1 MADNNEEL
9 DQEMIDAAIA
19 AGEAAAAEDMK
30 KDAEKLTAERT
41 ELAQKVTELEE
52 ELETAKK
59 EAADAKDRV
68 ARLQADWDNYRRRTA
83 QERVAERAR
92 ATEGLVED
100 LLPVIDDLE
109 HAIAHIKQT
118 DAGHERQTDIAEG
131 VEAVYNKLLETL
143 ARQGVEQIDPKD
155 QAFDPA
161 EAQAVS
167 VVPFDEV
174 YDETV
179 MEVFRKGYRMG
190 GRVVRPA
197 MVVVST
203 GGPKRPVEEKDEPA
217 AE

>member
-118 DAGHERQTDIAEG
+118 DTGHEQQTDIAEG